1 MKTAV
6 ISGGTRN
13 IGLGIARRLGAD
25 GFRVAITSRSRDALD
40 ESVAALVSEGFDAF
54 GVHGDV
60 TDEASVLSMTEQVA
74 NRAGSIDVLVNN
86 AAARHH
92 GAFQDTSIDDWQKV
106 LATTLTGAFLMTRA
120 VLPGMTSRSW
130 GRIVNIAGVS
140 GQRGAQH
147 RPALVAAKAGLIG
160 LTKATALEF
169 AASGITA
176 NAVSPGL
183 IDTARSE
190 SLGDAA
196 IATEH
201 YRQQLLAVPVGRL
214 GRPEEVAGLCSYL
227 CSDGAGFVTG
237 QVLGINGGIYT

>member
-1 MKTAV
+1 MRTAL

-25 GFRVAITSRSRDALD
+25 GFRVAITSRSSDALD
-40 ESVAALVSEGFDAF
+40 AAVAALVADGVDAF

-60 TDEASVLSMTEQVA
+60 TDETSANSMAEQVA
-74 NRAGSIDVLVNN
+74 DRTGSIDVLVNN

-92 GAFQDTSIDDWQKV
+92 GAFQETSLDDWQKV

-130 GRIVNIAGVS
+130 GRVVNIAGVS
-140 GQRGAQH
+140 GQRGAQQ
-147 RPALVAAKAGLIG
+147 RPALVSAKAGLIG

-176 NAVSPGL
+176 NAISPGL

-190 SLGDAA
+190 PLGDAA
-196 IATEH
+196 VAAEH
-201 YRQQLLAVPVGRL
+201 YRQQLLEVPVGRL
-214 GRPEEVAGLCSYL
+214 GRPDEVAGLCSYL
-227 CSDGAGFVTG
+227 CSDDAAFVTG
-237 QVLGINGGIYT
+237 QVMGINGGLYT

>member
-1 MKTAV
+1 MRTAL

-25 GFRVAITSRSRDALD
+25 GFRVAITSRSPDALD
-40 ESVAALVSEGFDAF
+40 EAVAVLVADGVDAF
-54 GVHGDV
+54 GVHGDI
-60 TDEASVLSMTEQVA
+60 TDEASVQSMTADVI
-74 NRAGSIDVLVNN
+74 NRTGGIDVLVNN

-92 GAFQDTSIDDWQKV
+92 GALPDTSLADWQKV

-120 VLPGMTSRSW
+120 VIPGMTARSW

-140 GQRGAQH
+140 GQRGAEH

-169 AASGITA
+169 AASGVTA

-183 IDTARSE
+183 IDTQRSA

-201 YRQQLLAVPVGRL
+201 YRQQLLEVPVGRL